1 MSLGDA
7 AAGAL
12 LVLGV
17 GLVLL
22 ACLGALAMRDLYDR
36 LHYTGLASLGALPI
50 AAAIVVRESFSLI
63 GDKAILLAVFLL
75 VTSPVLVSVT
85 ARAAR
90 LREHGEWSPRPDEG
104 VEVEEA

>member
-1 MSLGDA
+1 VSLADA
-7 AAGAL
+7 AVGTL
-12 LVLGV
+12 LVVGV

-22 ACLGALAMRDLYDR
+22 ACLGALAMRDVYDR
-36 LHYTGLASLGALPI
+36 LHYTGSASLGALAI
-50 AAAIVVRESFSLI
+50 AAAIVARESFSLV

-90 LREHGEWSPRPDEG
+90 LREHGEWSLRPDEG
-104 VEVEEA
+104 VEVEEG